1 MLYIDTC
8 VLVAALTSEANTM
21 RMQDW
26 LSNQVPEELT
36 ISHLTIT
43 EFSSALALKLRTQ
56 QLKIGE
62 RNEALAAFDRLV
74 TDSFNTIAI
83 TTSHFRMAARLADQY
98 LLGLRTG
105 DALHLA
111 ITVEHR
117 ATVCT
122 LDRRLAEAGETLGA
136 KTKLL

>member
-1 MLYIDTC
+1 MLYVDTC
-8 VLVAALTSEANTM
+8 VLVAALTSEANTT

-26 LSNQVPEELT
+26 LSSQLAEELT
-36 ISHLTIT
+36 VSHLTIT

-56 QLKIGE
+56 QLKISE
-62 RNEALAAFDRLV
+62 RNDALAMFNRLV
-74 TDSFNTIAI
+74 ADSFNVIVV
-83 TTSHFRMAARLADQY
+83 TSSNFRTAARLADQH

-111 ITVEHR
+111 LAVEHR

-122 LDRRLAEAGETLGA
+122 LDRRLVEAGETLGA
-136 KTKLL
+136 KTQLL